1 MKFARKAAVTFGT
14 HRPALSC
21 LGCNNNM
28 KRHPLHLAIVA
39 VMFAA
44 TAHAE
49 TAADASTEAEVS
61 QTLDTV
67 SVIGQ
72 GETRQVQRVLP
83 AQVIDKP
90 AGTSPLKMLD
100 KLPGVHVEAADPWGN
115 YEWSTRISLRGF
127 NQNRLGF
134 TLDGIP
140 LGDMSY
146 GNTNGLHISRALIS
160 ENLGLAEV
168 AQGSGAL
175 GTASTSNLGGT
186 IAFTSSDPL
195 PNYQARIAQTVG
207 SDATRRTY
215 MRLDT
220 GDHAGFAAYLSGAYS
235 NTDKWKGWGDQE
247 QTQFNGKA
255 VYDFGSNHLSLLVS
269 TSRRSEV
276 DYADYSLDSQRR
288 LGWDWDNYAADWD
301 RSVAAAHG
309 VYTGGVNSLDDAYYL
324 GRGLRDDDLVG
335 LNGEFGL
342 SEGLTL
348 RLGSYYH
355 KNEGQ
360 GHWFTPYTPSSAT
373 VPISIRTTEYDI
385 ERTGYTGALSWQVDN
400 HTIEGGFWNETS
412 VHGLQ
417 RNFYFIDG
425 PVDDDYFLR
434 NPDVR
439 NFRQRFDTDTTQFY
453 LQDSISLFDD
463 KVKVDVGFKSQDV
476 ETDATSLIGTRA
488 SGKLKAD
495 KNFLPQAGI
504 NWRVTDTEELF
515 FSYAEN
521 QAAFQPGVSGPFS
534 ASQADFSK
542 IRDVLKP
549 ERSKTFEAGVR
560 STHETF
566 DASLAV
572 YSVKFDNRLLAI
584 AQCSGIEGCPTLFA
598 NVGSVT
604 TKGAEATFVWRPI
617 EGLRWFNSFTWT
629 DSQYDA
635 DYLDGA
641 NLIRTDGK
649 DVVDTPRQLFAS
661 ELTYGF
667 DGFEVSLGAK
677 YTGKRYITYTN
688 DSSVPSFWLVDAG
701 ASYTFGQMGA
711 LSDLKLSAN
720 VTNLGDKKY
729 FGTVG
734 SNGFVAS
741 DPHGLNYT
749 VLQGAPRQFF
759 LTVDAKF

>member
-1 MKFARKAAVTFGT
+1 
-14 HRPALSC
+14 
-21 LGCNNNM
+21 M

-39 VMFAA
+39 VMIAGA
-44 TAHAE
+44 AHAE
-49 TAADASTEAEVS
+49 TNVAAEAAPETS
-61 QTLDTV
+61 AEAATQTLDTV

-83 AQVIDKP
+83 EQVIDKP
-90 AGTSPLKMLD
+90 AGTSPLKLLD

-146 GNTNGLHISRALIS
+146 GNTNGLHISRALIA
-160 ENLGLAEV
+160 ENLGIAEV

-175 GTASTSNLGGT
+175 GTASTGNLGGT
-186 IAFTSSDPL
+186 ISFASSDPL
-195 PNYQARIAQTVG
+195 ANYQVRLAQTVG

-215 MRLDT
+215 ARLDT
-220 GDHAGFAAYLSGAYS
+220 GDHAGFAMYVSGAYS

-255 VYDFGSNHLSLLVS
+255 VYDFGANHLALLVS

-301 RSVAAAHG
+301 RAVAAARG

-335 LNGEFGL
+335 LSGEFGL
-342 SEGLTL
+342 AEGLTL

-355 KNEGQ
+355 QNKGQ
-360 GHWFTPYTPSSAT
+360 GHWFTPYTPSSTT

-385 ERTGYTGALSWQVDN
+385 ERTGYTGALNWQIDN
-400 HTIEGGFWNETS
+400 HTIEGGFWTETS

-417 RNFYFIDG
+417 RNFYFVDG

-434 NPDVR
+434 NPDAR
-439 NFRQRFDTDTTQFY
+439 GFRQRFVTDTTQFY
-453 LQDSISLFDD
+453 LQDRISLFDD

-476 ETDATSLIGTRA
+476 ETDAANLIGTRA
-488 SGKLKAD
+488 SGTLKAD
-495 KNFLPQAGI
+495 KNFLPQAGV
-504 NWRVTDTEELF
+504 NFRVADNEELF
-515 FSYAEN
+515 FSYAQN

-534 ASQADFSK
+534 ASQDAFNA
-542 IRDVLKP
+542 IRGSLKP
-549 ERSKTFEAGVR
+549 ERSKTFEGGIR
-560 STHETF
+560 SSHETF
-566 DASLAV
+566 DASLAL

-584 AQCSGIEGCPTLFA
+584 AQCSGIAGCPTVFA

-604 TKGAEATFVWRPI
+604 TKGAEATFVWRPFD
-617 EGLRWFNSFTWT
+617 GFSWFNALTFT

-635 DYLDGA
+635 NYQDGT
-641 NLIRTDGK
+641 NTIPTDGK
-649 DVVDTPRQLFAS
+649 DVVDTPRRLFAT
-661 ELTYGF
+661 ELKYGF
-667 DGFEVSLGAK
+667 DGFEVSVGAK
-677 YTGKRYITYTN
+677 YTGKRYITYIN
-688 DSSVPSFWLVDAG
+688 DSSVPGFWVVDAG
-701 ASYTFGQMGA
+701 ASYALGEVGP
-711 LSDLKLSAN
+711 LSDLKFSAN
-720 VTNLGDKKY
+720 ITNLADKQY

-741 DPHGLNYT
+741 DPTGLNYT
-749 VLQGAPRQFF
+749 LLQGAPRQLFF
-759 LTVDAKF
+759 TVDAKF